1 MTTLTARIAS
11 IATLALAALPFAA
24 LTTAAHAET
33 ASTGYAQQSIRVG
46 DLNLGAP
53 AGQAKFASRIDHAAN
68 QVCAR
73 EHNLGMKAACQAG
86 VRAEAHEKANANLQ
100 FASVRDQTFAR

>member
-1 MTTLTARIAS
+1 MTTLTAKIAS

-24 LTTAAHAET
+24 LTTVAHAET

-46 DLNLGAP
+46 DLNMAAP
-53 AGQAKFASRIDHAAN
+53 SGQAKFASRVDHAAT

-73 EHNLGMKAACQAG
+73 EHNLGIKRACEAG
-86 VRAEAHEKANANLQ
+86 VRTEAHEKANANLQ
-100 FASVRDQTFAR
+100 LASRI